1 MAAFAAGLI
10 VGILAGFF
18 LYPLFWSWIAWR
30 EYRQSSRRARRIDD
44 VLEDM
49 SRAFDDGTGR
59 RNGQVR
65 GADSRPGIFRPIGR

>member
-30 EYRQSSRRARRIDD
+30 EYKQSARRARRIDD

-49 SRAFDDGTGR
+49 SRAFDDGAVR
-59 RNGQVR
+59 RNGRVR
-65 GADSRPGIFRPIGR
+65 RADSRPGIFRPIGR